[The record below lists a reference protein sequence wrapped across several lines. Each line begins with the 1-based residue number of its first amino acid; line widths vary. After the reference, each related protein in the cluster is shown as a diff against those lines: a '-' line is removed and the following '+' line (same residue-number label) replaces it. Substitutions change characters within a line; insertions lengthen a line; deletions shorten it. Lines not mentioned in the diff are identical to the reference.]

1 MQPFAVILGI
11 VLGSLVSIT
20 FSLAVVMLVFWI
32 LRNDD
37 PRFAAEMPELV
48 RGTLIFS
55 FLAAAAALAFA
66 GVLLRRL
73 WRFLALAMFG
83 AGMLGTAYY
92 YWPG

>member
-1 MQPFAVILGI
+1 MQPFSVILGI

-32 LRNDD
+32 LRDDD

-55 FLAAAAALAFA
+55 SLAAAAALAFTGA
-66 GVLLRRL
+66 LLRRR
-73 WRFLALAMFG
+73 WRFLALAVLGTGLF
-83 AGMLGTAYY
+83 GTAYY
-92 YWPG
+92 YWPA